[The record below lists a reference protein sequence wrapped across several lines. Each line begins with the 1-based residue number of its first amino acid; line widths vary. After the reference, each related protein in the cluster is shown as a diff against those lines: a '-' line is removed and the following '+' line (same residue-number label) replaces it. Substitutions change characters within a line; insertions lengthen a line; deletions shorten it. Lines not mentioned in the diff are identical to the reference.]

1 VSPQG
6 GETGDQ
12 ARGNWFGLSDEQ
24 RDRLMDLVSTIMLS
38 IAVALTAFSAWQ
50 STLWSSEQAED
61 YVRGSSLRAQ
71 SNAALILGTTEVSYD
86 ATSFALSV
94 IEYYSGD
101 EDAVEFFETRLF
113 RDEFKPAL
121 DAWLATDPL
130 NNPDA
135 PKTPFDVPEFA
146 NANFAEW
153 QTLAAQAEQEINDG
167 NTANRNADNYILATV
182 MFAAV
187 LFFTGIVMKLRHD
200 GLRVASLAMALA
212 ALIFASG
219 YMLTLPKLFHT

>member
-1 VSPQG
+1 
-6 GETGDQ
+6 
-12 ARGNWFGLSDEQ
+12 
-24 RDRLMDLVSTIMLS
+24 MDLASTIMLS
-38 IAVALTAFSAWQ
+38 VAVALTAFSAWQ

-61 YVRGSSLRAQ
+61 YVQGSSLRAQ
-71 SNAALILGTTEVSYD
+71 SNSALILGTTEVNYD

-101 EDAVEFFETRLF
+101 EEAVEFFETRLF

-130 NNPDA
+130 DNPEA

-146 NANFAEW
+146 NANFADW
-153 QTLAAQAEQEINDG
+153 QRLASEAELEINDG

-200 GLRVASLAMALA
+200 GLRVASLTLALT
-212 ALIFASG
+212 ALVIASG
-219 YMLTLPKLFHT
+219 YMLTLPKAFHT